1 MQNSPVYLKTK
12 EEGALDKKI
21 EALSAYLNPCVLCP
35 RQCKVNRAIGELGY
49 CKAPY
54 DLNISSAFPHFGE
67 ESPLVGIHG
76 SGTIFLS
83 HCNLKCIFCQN
94 YDISIYG
101 DGRTCSY
108 NNLAGIMIEL
118 QGRGCHNINFVTP
131 THYIPHLVSALSIAI
146 DMGLSVPIVYNCGG
160 YESLEVIKL
169 LEGIVDIYMPDIKFL
184 DPALSKRFC
193 NALNYPEIVVSIIKE
208 MHRQVGDLSVNAKGI
223 ATRGLLIRHLVMPSY
238 GENTKKILRFIRE
251 EISQDAF
258 VNIMAQYHPCNRA
271 ENYPEIA
278 RRISG
283 KELSEALNYAREL
296 GLTRATNH

>member
-1 MQNSPVYLKTK
+1 MQGSPVYLKTK
-12 EEGALDKKI
+12 EKGFLDRKI
-21 EALSAYLNPCVLCP
+21 EELSAYLNPCVLCP
-35 RQCKVNRAIGELGY
+35 RQCRANRSVGDLGY
-49 CKAPY
+49 CKAPN
-54 DLNISSAFPHFGE
+54 DLYISSAFPHFGE

-83 HCNLKCIFCQN
+83 HCNLRCIFCQN

-108 NNLAGIMIEL
+108 NNLASIMIEL
-118 QGRGCHNINFVTP
+118 QERGCHNINFVTP
-131 THYIPHLVSALSIAI
+131 THYIPQLVRALSMAI

-184 DPALSKRFC
+184 DPALSERFC
-193 NALNYPEIVVSIIKE
+193 NASNYPEIVASIIRE
-208 MHRQVGDLSVNAKGI
+208 MHRQVGDLSVNTKGI
-223 ATRGLLIRHLVMPSY
+223 ATRGVLIRHLVMPSC
-238 GENTKKILRFIRE
+238 GENTKQILRFIRE

-278 RRISG
+278 GRISG